1 MLARVFT
8 NLRRAAGVAILAAAL
23 VAVPSIVAP
32 TLAPTAAAATPAT
45 LTLTITSSIDG
56 SPVTTGYLSAGPV
69 DGPASTSATIDGT
82 GHATLALPDLGSY
95 VINVSATA
103 PLAVQELVVDV
114 TSPTQSLAVILVQ
127 GATISGTSDAPT
139 SPTLFAGVTAYWK
152 SLGGW
157 RWVASTTIDSD
168 GRFTIGALP
177 AGEYR
182 LEVGGATF
190 PAHYWGGST
199 SWGAATSLTLA
210 VGENRTGLAIP
221 ITDPGTSVSAKLTE
235 MPAAG
240 AGQYEFTAIR
250 VGGDPERDA
259 ASAVASITTGTESV
273 LLSSRLATGDYTVS
287 YLKGSSRAA
296 LSAPVYWAGD
306 NKPGTTDKTKAKAF
320 SAGASQPTAVFGPN
334 KAPVPPAIPTDRISG
349 DDRYSTAVA
358 LSKAGYAGTAKTVY
372 LATGANYPDALSAA
386 PAAVKEGGPLL
397 LTPPDAIPSV
407 VSAEIKRLKPS
418 KIVVVGGT
426 SAISAVAFDQLKPLA
441 GNVIRVAGDDRFVTS
456 RAIVQQA
463 FGSAPTAYVATAL
476 NYPDALSASAAA
488 AAKGQPVLLVNGTT
502 TTVDAA
508 TATLITSLKTKTFLI
523 AGGVNA
529 VSPGIE
535 NSLKKSGSVTRL
547 AGSDRFTTSQL
558 INKAAFPG
566 AQKAFFATGFQ
577 FPDALA
583 GAALAGVKGA
593 PLYVVQPDCVAGGV
607 VDDLLAAN
615 ATSITL
621 IGGTNALTPKVAA
634 LTRC

>member
-1 MLARVFT
+1 MLPRVFIK
-8 NLRRAAGVAILAAAL
+8 LERAAGIAILAAAL
-23 VAVPSIVAP
+23 VAVPSVVAP
-32 TLAPTAAAATPAT
+32 IAAPAAAAATPAT
-45 LTLTITSSIDG
+45 LTISITSSVDG
-56 SPVTTGYLSAGPV
+56 SPVTSGFVYAGAA
-69 DGPASTSATIDGT
+69 GGGMSISTFIDA
-82 GHATLALPDLGSY
+82 GHATLSLPDLGSY
-95 VINVSATA
+95 VVDINAIGSLA
-103 PLAVQELVVDV
+103 PQEILVNV
-114 TSPTQSLAVILVQ
+114 TSPTQSVAVVLYP
-127 GATISGTSDAPT
+127 GASISGSSDAPS
-139 SPTLFAGVTAYWK
+139 SPNWTPSAIVYWK
-152 SLGGW
+152 APSGW
-157 RWVASTTIDSD
+157 RYAGGAPVGPD
-168 GRFTIGALP
+168 GGFTIGSLP

-182 LEVGGATF
+182 LEVSGSF
-190 PAHYWGGST
+190 PSHYWGGST
-199 SWGAATSLTLA
+199 RWADAPTFVLAAS
-210 VGENRTGLAIP
+210 EYRTGL
-221 ITDPGTSVSAKLTE
+221 SVPFFDAGQSVTAKLTE
-235 MPAAG
+235 LPAAG
-240 AGQYEFTAIR
+240 AGEYQFSAIR
-250 VGGDPERDA
+250 VDGDPDRDA
-259 ASAVASITTGTESV
+259 AYASASVTTGTESV
-273 LLSSRLATGDYTVS
+273 LLSAKLATGDYTVS

-296 LSAPVYWAGD
+296 LSQPVYWTGD
-306 NKPGTTDKTKAKAF
+306 GMPTTTDKAKAKVFTAGKTL
-320 SAGASQPTAVFGPN
+320 SAAVFGPN

-358 LSKAGYAGTAKTVY
+358 LSKAGYSGTAKTVY

-407 VSAEIKRLKPS
+407 VSTEIKRLKPS

-426 SAISAVAFDQLKPLA
+426 SAISAAAFDQLKPLA
-441 GNVIRVAGDDRFVTS
+441 GSVIRVAGDDRFVTS

-488 AAKGQPVLLVNGTT
+488 AANGQPVLLVNGTT
-502 TTVDAA
+502 TTVDTA
-508 TATLITSLKTKTFLI
+508 TAGLIASLKTKTFLI

-529 VSPGIE
+529 VSAGIE
-535 NSLKKSGSVTRL
+535 ASLKKSGTVTRL

-558 INKAAFPG
+558 INKAAFPN

-593 PLYVVQPDCVAGGV
+593 PLYVVQPDCVAGVV
-607 VDDLLAAN
+607 VDDLITAK

-621 IGGTNALTPKVAA
+621 IGGTNALSPKVAA